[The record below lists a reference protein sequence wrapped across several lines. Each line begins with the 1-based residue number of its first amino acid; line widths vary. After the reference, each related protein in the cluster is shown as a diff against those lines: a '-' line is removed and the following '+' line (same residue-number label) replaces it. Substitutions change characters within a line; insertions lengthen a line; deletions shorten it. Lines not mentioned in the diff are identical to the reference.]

1 MSIIGP
7 RPQLVRDMVFMSEEQ
22 RMRHTAKPGLAMV
35 YRTVYL
41 AYYLRK
47 AILFRPF
54 KIFIKHIIVDLLSIL
69 VIYFSTYWMT
79 TEVSS
84 YFSWVILA
92 IKITIIGG
100 VEVCVINLIFYK
112 NECEMIFKKFFRRI

>member
-1 MSIIGP
+1 
-7 RPQLVRDMVFMSEEQ
+7 
-22 RMRHTAKPGLAMV
+22 
-35 YRTVYL
+35 
-41 AYYLRK
+41 
-47 AILFRPF
+47 
-54 KIFIKHIIVDLLSIL
+54 
-69 VIYFSTYWMT
+69 MT

-92 IKITIIGG
+92 IKIIIGG